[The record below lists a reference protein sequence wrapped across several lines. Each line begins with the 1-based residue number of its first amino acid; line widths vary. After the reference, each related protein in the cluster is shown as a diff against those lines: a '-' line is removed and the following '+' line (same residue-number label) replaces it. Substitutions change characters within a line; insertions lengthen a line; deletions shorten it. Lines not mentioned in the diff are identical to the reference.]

1 MNRITSLFGTKYP
14 LIQAGMIWCS
24 GWELA
29 SAVSNAG
36 GLGLIGSG
44 SMYPDI
50 LRDHIRKCKAA
61 TNKPFGV
68 NLPLIY
74 PQVADHIQIII
85 DEGVQIVFT
94 SAGNPAKYT
103 SFFKEK
109 GLTVVH
115 VVANTKFARKCEE
128 AGVDAIVAEGFEA
141 GGHNGIEET
150 TTMALIPM
158 VREATNLPLIAA
170 GGIGTGRQML
180 AAFALGADGVQIG
193 SRFVASLESSAHP
206 VFKQKVLEAKDG
218 DTALILKKVIPVRLI
233 KNKFYHEIKAMED
246 QGATREQLYDHLGR
260 GRAKKG
266 MFEGDPEEGELE
278 IGQVSGLIHEL
289 MPAEKIVEEIVSE
302 FNWMIGRLGDW
313 TIG

>member
-1 MNRITSLFGTKYP
+1 MNRITSLFNIRYP
-14 LIQAGMIWCS
+14 IVQAGMIWCS

-44 SMYPDI
+44 SMYPDV
-50 LRDHIRKCKAA
+50 LREQVRKCKAA
-61 TNKPFGV
+61 TDKPFGV

-74 PQVADHIQIII
+74 PQVADHIQVLL
-85 DEGVQIVFT
+85 DEEIKIVFT

-128 AGVDAIVAEGFEA
+128 VGVDAIVAEGFEA

-150 TTMALIPM
+150 TTMTLIPM
-158 VREATNLPLIAA
+158 VRQVTSLPLIAA
-170 GGIGTGRQML
+170 GGIGSGRAML

-193 SRFVASLESSAHP
+193 SRFVASEESSAHP
-206 VFKQKVLEAKDG
+206 EFKRSVVEAKDG
-218 DTALILKKVIPVRLI
+218 DTSLILKKVIPVRLI
-233 KNKFYHEIKAMED
+233 KNKFYHLVKEMENN
-246 QGATREQLYDHLGR
+246 GASREELMNILGH

-266 MFEGDPEEGELE
+266 MFEGDLDEGELE
-278 IGQVSGLIHEL
+278 IGQVSGTIHDII
-289 MPAEKIVEEIVSE
+289 PAKQIILEIMQEFAAAKKQLSE
-302 FNWMIGRLGDW
+302 MDF
-313 TIG
+313 